1 MRKRCWCL
9 CFENRDVVVSDP
21 LKQVVLSRVDLLL
34 EKHLP
39 TGQLLVRKWKIFKAK
54 ADFENSVFV
63 SLVWCHLGQRKSLFR
78 VHYRVLQ
85 ALREKN
91 WQKLFQLHYTQNS
104 TNVIELKH
112 VTRPE
117 PKEQSH
123 PSGFAAVPLDQLP
136 IKYWIQYFSIYNN
149 KDLHIF
155 GWTGHLRPSK
165 KLSKFS
171 GGTNSERFYNTV
183 LTWCS
188 S

>member
-1 MRKRCWCL
+1 MRKICWCV
-9 CFENRDVVVSDP
+9 CFENRDVGVSDP

-91 WQKLFQLHYTQNS
+91 WQKLFQLHYNFNKCHRIETCYATWTKRTEPS
-104 TNVIELKH
+104 LRFRSCPLRSAPYRIVI
-112 VTRPE
+112 
-117 PKEQSH
+117 
-123 PSGFAAVPLDQLP
+123 
-136 IKYWIQYFSIYNN
+136 IYIVII
-149 KDLHIF
+149 LFIMF
-155 GWTGHLRPSK
+155 
-165 KLSKFS
+165 
-171 GGTNSERFYNTV
+171 
-183 LTWCS
+183 
-188 S
+188 

>member
-21 LKQVVLSRVDLLL
+21 LKQVVLPRVDLLL

-54 ADFENSVFV
+54 ADFEIFVFV
-63 SLVWCHLGQRKSLFR
+63 SLVWYHLGQRKSLFR

-104 TNVIELKH
+104 TNVIELRH

-136 IKYWIQYFSIYNN
+136 IKYWIFAPRQKKNIEYNISKSIIIKVY
-149 KDLHIF
+149 IF
-155 GWTGHLRPSK
+155 LGEKAILDHEK
-165 KLSKFS
+165 
-171 GGTNSERFYNTV
+171 
-183 LTWCS
+183 S
-188 S
+188 SPNF